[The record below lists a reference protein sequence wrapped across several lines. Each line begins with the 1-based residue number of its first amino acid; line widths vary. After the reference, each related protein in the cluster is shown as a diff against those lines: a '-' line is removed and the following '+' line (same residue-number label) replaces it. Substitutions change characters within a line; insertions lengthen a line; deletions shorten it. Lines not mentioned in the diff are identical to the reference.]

1 MLFSDKQFYPD
12 GTLKVETVQNSPLS
26 YTISEYDKAGK
37 LVKVIKQLGP
47 NILEEVYDASG
58 TVKSLNL
65 NGADMPVKFAKNSS
79 GLLRDN
85 MKIFAKNGAVSSEFK
100 ADEKQNALLEY

>member
-1 MLFSDKQFYPD
+1 MAFISREDFYDNGKARYEITRKPETLLFSDKQFYPD

-58 TVKSLNL
+58 TVKSLKL
-65 NGADMPVKFAKNSS
+65 NGADMPVKFAKT
-79 GLLRDN
+79 
-85 MKIFAKNGAVSSEFK
+85 A
-100 ADEKQNALLEY
+100 ADCCGTI